1 MSLCTS
7 DVSVRDLVP
16 KKKKKKKVPKAVFIC
31 CIFFPF
37 HNEQHYCFQ
46 LRRTKRKYL
55 LLKTFFKNELTE
67 KPVVLIQMNYT
78 IIR

>member
-16 KKKKKKKVPKAVFIC
+16 QKKKFPRLCLYAVF
-31 CIFFPF
+31 FFPF

-78 IIR
+78 IR